1 MNIKDIEEKGLI
13 AYKYLAGSYSQNL
26 YIEGLSD
33 IDYHGVYFTDF
44 TKLIGLGND
53 YEEEI
58 SDERH
63 DETYHEF
70 GKWMTLLSKG
80 NPNALESLFVPEEMV
95 VGEIHPAIQEVL
107 KNRDKFVSKQVVKAL
122 SQYAYGQI
130 GKAKGLGKKIVNPIE
145 KRLDILDF
153 CYTFKDQGSQP
164 IKEFLKEHKLDQR
177 YCGLVNIPNMKDV
190 YGVYYDFAAYWHFE
204 NVDDSKRYNDYVEDG
219 MIEYLDY
226 RDCLERIKEKR
237 FFKYSGIVYPEDIE
251 KSNDVRLSSIPK
263 GEVPICFMTYNKD
276 AYAKHC
282 RDYKEYQ
289 EWVEKRNPKRYSKAV
304 EAGYN
309 QKNMCHCIRLL
320 TMAKEISEGKGFNL
334 WRTDDRDFLMGIKNG
349 DYTYEYLIEYAE
361 RLKED
366 VDKNL
371 PNSTLPDEVDKD
383 FVNDL
388 TIYCRAKYYGLDE

>member
-1 MNIKDIEEKGLI
+1 MKTIKDLEELRQI
-13 AYKYLAGSYSQNL
+13 AYKYKAGSYSQNL

-58 SDERH
+58 SDEKH

-70 GKWMTLLSKG
+70 GKWMALLSKG

-95 VGEIHPAIQEVL
+95 VGDIHPAIKKVL
-107 KNRDKFVSKQVVKAL
+107 DNKDKFVSKQVVKAL

-164 IKEFLKEHKLDQR
+164 IKEFLAEHHLDQR

-204 NVDDSKRYNDYVEDG
+204 NIDGYTRYNDYVETG
-219 MIEYLDY
+219 TIEYLNYLYIID
-226 RDCLERIKEKR
+226 RINNKK

-251 KSNDVRLSSIPK
+251 KSNMVRLSSIPK
-263 GEVPICFMTYNKD
+263 GETPICFMTYNKD
-276 AYAKHC
+276 AYEKHC
-282 RDYKEYQ
+282 RDYKDYQ

-320 TMAKEISEGKGFNL
+320 TMAKEISEGKGFIL

-349 DYTYEYLIEYAE
+349 DYTYDYLIDYAE
-361 RLKED
+361 KLKED

-383 FVNDL
+383 FVNQLLID
-388 TIYCRAKYYGLDE
+388 CRKEYYGK